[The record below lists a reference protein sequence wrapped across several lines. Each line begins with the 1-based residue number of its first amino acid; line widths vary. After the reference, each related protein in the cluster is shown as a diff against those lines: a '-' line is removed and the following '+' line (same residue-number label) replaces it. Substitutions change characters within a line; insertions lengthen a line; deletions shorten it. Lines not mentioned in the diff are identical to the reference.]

1 MIRTSEARWR
11 NLGAAAGGLAAAL
24 FAVFDLYQWALAYAG
39 DKFHNDFTFYYA
51 AARIGL
57 AHGWGSIYNLGL
69 QQSELTAMGSGITIA
84 QLARF
89 ISPPPVAWLA
99 VPFTPLPYPIA
110 YWIWSALLVG
120 ALAVVCVLAAP
131 GNRWI
136 RLIFFAAAIGWLPV
150 IYSLQLGQPG
160 MFVALGVAG
169 CYVLLRDRPLWA
181 GAALGAVVLKP
192 QLAFLVPA
200 ALLAA
205 RRDRAFLGS
214 VIAIGGLGAASLIA
228 VGPSGVTDYLSRL
241 NFASSV
247 SVNRE
252 LTLAAVFGDATI
264 TRIAEAAIAAWTL
277 LLVYR
282 LRHRQAEW
290 IFVAAL
296 AGGMLATPYAHLDD
310 LAMFG
315 LAAFLYLRMNP
326 PAWTWIYVLA
336 FVLVVEGEPIWGPA
350 PVIVAEVSALALV
363 SAAALTSH
371 AGRPLQQ
378 IDARPLEIR
387 PTR

>member
-1 MIRTSEARWR
+1 MSRSSESRWR
-11 NLGAAAGGLAAAL
+11 NLGATAGAVAAVL

-51 AARIGL
+51 AARIGA
-57 AHGWGSIYNLGL
+57 AHGWGLIYNLGL

-99 VPFTPLPYPIA
+99 LPFTALPYPLA
-110 YWIWSALLVG
+110 YWLWSALLVG
-120 ALAVVCVLAAP
+120 ALAAVCALAAP
-131 GNRWI
+131 GHRWI

-169 CYVLLRDRPLWA
+169 CYALLRDRPLWA
-181 GAALGAVVLKP
+181 GIALGAVVLKP
-192 QLAFLVPA
+192 QLAFLVPL

-214 VIAIGGLGAASLIA
+214 VIAIGGLAAASVIA
-228 VGPSGVTDYLSRL
+228 VGPGGAGDYLARL
-241 NFASSV
+241 NFASTV
-247 SVNRE
+247 PVNRE
-252 LTLAAVFGDATI
+252 LTLAAVFGDAGTA
-264 TRIAEAAIAAWTL
+264 RIAEALIAAWTL
-277 LLVYR
+277 YLVYR
-282 LRHRQAEW
+282 QRHRELEW
-290 IFVAAL
+290 VFVTAL
-296 AGGMLATPYAHLDD
+296 VGGMLATPYAHLDD

-315 LAAFLYLRMNP
+315 LAAFLYLRTNP
-326 PAWTWIYVLA
+326 PAWSWSYVLA
-336 FVLVVEGEPIWGPA
+336 FVLVVEGEPIWGPG
-350 PVIVAEVSALALV
+350 PVIAAEASALVLV
-363 SAAALTSH
+363 SAAALMTR
-371 AGRPLQQ
+371 AGHPLPQ